1 MLGQTQ
7 RPAVR
12 AIGRVRCQVKPRAS
26 RPSRFQS
33 TSSGPSSST
42 STGTGTNAAL
52 AGGLA
57 GGATAALVGYGIYS
71 FSGAKSF
78 VDTNRQAKQYL
89 EQAKQKIAE
98 AAPEPNE
105 SYNWFKKTAKR
116 YAVFIPGARDYVDTA
131 FRDLDQI
138 KEKHGDDFEK
148 IIQDA
153 YQELSDVS
161 SRGSFDS
168 DTAFSAFHVL
178 QKHLD
183 RLMDLAGDVSD
194 QILDNHPQVKE
205 KIGGSYQQLK
215 EMGEAYGPQAK
226 EEVNK
231 TWNQITDVIK
241 KGATV
246 DAIAEV
252 KKLIDE
258 KKQKLQKLGDEAW
271 QKGLEES
278 RQQLEKNPKL
288 KSLVE
293 DNADALKK
301 GNFSDLWKMIQESAS
316 SGNTEKVEKFVKD
329 KVDQAKSH
337 GFGDMDKW
345 LQAIP
350 GGSNIIPQLQ
360 SLQQVA
366 QKKGGEAEK
375 VLKETFEELQDLLKK
390 RKEQVEKIADDAKE
404 ESKNETK

>member
-1 MLGQTQ
+1 MLGQSQ

-12 AIGRVRCQVKPRAS
+12 AIGRVRCQVKPRAPRS
-26 RPSRFQS
+26 SRFQS
-33 TSSGPSSST
+33 TSSGPSSGAS
-42 STGTGTNAAL
+42 SNAGSHPAL
-52 AGGLA
+52 VGGLA
-57 GGATAALVGYGIYS
+57 GGITAAAVGYGIYS
-71 FSGAKSF
+71 YSGAKSF
-78 VDTNRQAKQYL
+78 VDTNKQAKQYL

-105 SYNWFKKTAKR
+105 SYAWFKKTVKR
-116 YAVFIPGARDYVDTA
+116 YSMFIPGAREYIDTA

-138 KEKHGDDFEK
+138 REKHGDEFEK

-153 YQELSDVS
+153 YKELSDVS
-161 SRGSFDS
+161 SKGSFDS

-183 RLMDLAGDVSD
+183 RLLDLAGDVGD
-194 QILDNHPQVKE
+194 QLLDNHPKVKE
-205 KIGGSYQQLK
+205 KIGGSYEQLK

-231 TWNQITDVIK
+231 TWNQITEVIK
-241 KGATV
+241 RGASV
-246 DAIAEV
+246 DAVAEI

-258 KKQKLQKLGDEAW
+258 KKQKLQKLGEEAW
-271 QKGLEES
+271 QKGLDES

-293 DNADALKK
+293 ENADALKQ
-301 GNFSDLWKMIQESAS
+301 GNFQDLWKMIKESAS
-316 SGNTEKVEKFVKD
+316 SGNTEKVEKFVQE
-329 KVDQAKSH
+329 KVDQAKSR
-337 GFGDMDKW
+337 GFGDMDQW
-345 LQAIP
+345 LKAIP

-375 VLKETFEELQDLLKK
+375 ILKETFEEMQDVLKK
-390 RKEQVEKIADDAKE
+390 RKEQVEKVAEEAKE
-404 ESKNETK
+404 ESK